1 MNWELFYLICFILGF
16 VFSTASFL
24 TGTMHLHVPTKW
36 HWPVGHGL
44 QMGKGGAHASAGMSI
59 LNSFSIMAF
68 LTWFGGVGYLLS
80 RYSSIWVGFA
90 FAIAILAGSV
100 GALIVFWFLAKVL
113 MKHDIG
119 IDPAE
124 YDMTGVLGRVSSS
137 IRSGG
142 TGEIVFE
149 QVGTRRCCGARSE
162 DGAPLAKGTEV
173 VVTRYERGIAFVRSW
188 DEITGEETAGNS
200 TRRGSSELQNPL
212 R

>member
-24 TGTMHLHVPTKW
+24 TGTMHLHLPTKF
-36 HWPVGHGL
+36 HWPGHGVHVA
-44 QMGKGGAHASAGMSI
+44 KGAMHSNGGMSV

-90 FAIAILAGSV
+90 FAIAIVGGSI
-100 GALIVFWFLAKVL
+100 GALIVFWLLAKVL
-113 MKHDIG
+113 MKHDVG

-162 DGAPLAKGTEV
+162 NGAPLAKGTEV

-188 DEITGEETAGNS
+188 EDITGEETAAG
-200 TRRGSSELQNPL
+200 EQQQHPLQ
-212 R
+212 